1 MDAYNKLSNLR
12 QHKLFFLQ
20 LHFLE
25 VHNESYRGEI
35 KVLSGLNF
43 LLEPLRNAVSLPFP
57 SFRSFLLSL
66 SLLNLKGINSES
78 YHILF

>member
-1 MDAYNKLSNLR
+1 MAAYNKLNKLR
-12 QHKLFFLQ
+12 QYKLFFLQ
-20 LHFLE
+20 LHFSE
-25 VHNESYRGEI
+25 VHNESYQGEI

-43 LLEPLRNAVSLPFP
+43 LLEPLKNAVYLPFP
-57 SFRSFLLSL
+57 SFKSFLLSL